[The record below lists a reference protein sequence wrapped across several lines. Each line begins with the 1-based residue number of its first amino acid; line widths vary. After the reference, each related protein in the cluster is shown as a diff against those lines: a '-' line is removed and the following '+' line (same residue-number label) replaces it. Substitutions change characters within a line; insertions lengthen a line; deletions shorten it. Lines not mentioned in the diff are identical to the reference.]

1 MKVKR
6 RRSGTMPDPLISL
19 IDVVL
24 FLLVFFMLIGRMDAT
39 APFDIDPPV
48 SIAGEDLPRGG
59 VTLALAADGR
69 LALDGEEME
78 AEAALQRLKA
88 QADAEEDL
96 FLRVNAHADL
106 RLNIL
111 LPLLSQLEA
120 IGADNV
126 VLVVT
131 PNPL

>member
-19 IDVVL
+19 IDVVF

-39 APFDIDPPV
+39 PPFDIDPPV